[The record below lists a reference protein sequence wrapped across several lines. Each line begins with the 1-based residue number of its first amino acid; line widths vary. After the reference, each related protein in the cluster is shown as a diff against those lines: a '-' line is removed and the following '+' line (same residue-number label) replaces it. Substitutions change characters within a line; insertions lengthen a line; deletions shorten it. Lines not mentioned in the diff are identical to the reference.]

1 VSETTSS
8 DVLPLEYSRLPLPA
22 SRGVALKVALVV
34 LLTAAMVVLVS
45 RHTQGVNGPEYWN
58 WSWRRLGIFPLYATT
73 LAALAPL
80 IAGVI
85 LAERNRIGH
94 RAALALF
101 MLTTLGMELAAI
113 SAQPPYGFQ
122 RLIDIVRN
130 PVNTSYYTT
139 ATFVKDVPV
148 FGHDSWLYLFPGLL
162 ADEFSIMVHARF
174 KPPGLMLFYYTLI
187 QLFGDTP
194 RAALVGGLLIA
205 LLATLVVPAT
215 YRLIHFFGNDEHA
228 ALSGAAFIA
237 LSPSLILFLPQFD
250 QLYPALACVMLIAWA
265 KALQRGGY
273 RWSLAFGGLLALGLF
288 LSYIF
293 LIFGLFLAVLCILHM
308 GERGRRGV
316 SRVIVQSILAIATV
330 GLLYFFVAVM
340 TGFDPIATFRVASA
354 LQESDL
360 VHLGRPFPRH
370 IPFDLLDFALGSGWI
385 SFLLIG
391 LYLAREGGR
400 SIRLF
405 AHDPEHRLVFLAV
418 LQILVVACAALLPGE
433 TARLYLPMLP
443 LLMAPIGFE
452 LSRWPLRARLTV
464 YVCLWL
470 VTVVICQNMT
480 FLYMG
485 PELDGPR
492 S

>member
-1 VSETTSS
+1 
-8 DVLPLEYSRLPLPA
+8 LPLAGTTAPA
-22 SRGVALKVALVV
+22 PRGVTLKLSLVV
-34 LLTAAMVVLVS
+34 LLTVVMGVLVS
-45 RHTQGVNGPEYWN
+45 RHAHSVNGPQYWN
-58 WSWRRLGIFPLYATT
+58 WSWRRLGFFPLYATT
-73 LAALAPL
+73 LATLVPL
-80 IAGVI
+80 IVGVM
-85 LAERNRIGH
+85 LVERNRIGR
-94 RAALALF
+94 RAALGLF

-194 RAALVGGLLIA
+194 RAALIGGLLIA
-205 LLATLVVPAT
+205 VLATLVVPAT
-215 YRLIHFFGNDEHA
+215 YRLIRFFGSDDRA

-237 LSPSLILFLPQFD
+237 LSPSLVLFLPQFD
-250 QLYPALACVMLIAWA
+250 QLYPALACVMLIVWA

-273 RWSLAFGGLLALGLF
+273 RWAIAFGALLALGLF

-330 GLLYFFVAVM
+330 GLLYFFLAVM
-340 TGFDPIATFRVASA
+340 TGFDSNRDVPRRQRTAGERSRAPGPTVPAAHPVRPTRFRDG
-354 LQESDL
+354 LRLDQRPT
-360 VHLGRPFPRH
+360 GRM
-370 IPFDLLDFALGSGWI
+370 
-385 SFLLIG
+385 
-391 LYLAREGGR
+391 YLAREGGR
-400 SIRLF
+400 VMRLF
-405 AHDPEHRLVFLAV
+405 AHDPDTGSCSSRFS
-418 LQILVVACAALLPGE
+418 QIVVVACAALLPRRDRTAVSTDAATAHGADRLGAVALATAGE
-433 TARLYLPMLP
+433 ADGLYLPLAHHGRDLPEHDLP
-443 LLMAPIGFE
+443 LHGPGA
-452 LSRWPLRARLTV
+452 RWT
-464 YVCLWL
+464 
-470 VTVVICQNMT
+470 
-480 FLYMG
+480 
-485 PELDGPR
+485 R